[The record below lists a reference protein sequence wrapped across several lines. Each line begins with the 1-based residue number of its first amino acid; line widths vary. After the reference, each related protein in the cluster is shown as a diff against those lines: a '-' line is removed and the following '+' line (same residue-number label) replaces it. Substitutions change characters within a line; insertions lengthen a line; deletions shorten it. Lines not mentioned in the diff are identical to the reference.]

1 MSKSEKRNEI
11 SKPHF
16 PPPGLLISFDGL
28 DSTGKATQ
36 TKRLVDR
43 LRYHGY
49 AVQEFS
55 TPDYATESGQDL
67 KRRLQNK
74 DGTWDKTPWQG
85 KLRLFAAN
93 RAEHRPEVVSALATG
108 TMVVYD
114 RYVPSSLAFIATEGL
129 PAQKTDLFSPD
140 IWRAVEREEYDINKM
155 PHEDVSIFLD
165 VPPNIGSA
173 LLDSRKDT
181 TQDADEYTDHL
192 HVQERLYNEYDLMM
206 KQQPERFVRIA
217 CVEGTQ
223 LLGIDDIAE
232 LVWESLITKFP
243 LLKERP
249 VD

>member
-1 MSKSEKRNEI
+1 MPKNQKLSNH
-11 SKPHF
+11 SKPHL
-16 PPPGLLISFDGL
+16 PSAGLLISFDGL

-36 TKRLVDR
+36 TKRFVDR
-43 LRYHGY
+43 LRYHGHT
-49 AVQEFS
+49 VQEFR
-55 TPDYATESGQDL
+55 TPDYATKSGQDL
-67 KRRLQNK
+67 KRLLQNK
-74 DGTWDKTPWQG
+74 DGTWTTTPWQE

-93 RAEHRPEVVSALATG
+93 RAEHRQEVVSALATG

-114 RYVPSSLAFIATEGL
+114 RYVPSSMAFIAAEAL
-129 PAQKTDLFSPD
+129 PAQKTDLFNQD

-165 VPPNIGSA
+165 VPPHIGSA
-173 LLDSRKDT
+173 LLDSRKRA

-223 LLGIDDIAE
+223 LLGIDDVAE